1 MYIIKSYSLTLPKA
15 KELSLSGYEDQRL
28 LKDYLL
34 KKGSVQ
40 IQQKFESLDEALK
53 EFARYSESDVIRG
66 VNSLCSL
73 HTLTE
78 ENKGKDPVILHTS
91 KFKFSDIAEKVKI

>member
-1 MYIIKSYSLTLPKA
+1 MYIIKSYTLTLSKV
-15 KELSLSGYEDQRL
+15 KELSLSGYEEHSL

-34 KKGSVQ
+34 KKGNVQ
-40 IQQKFESLDEALK
+40 IMQKFESQDDAIK

-66 VNSLCSL
+66 ANSLCTL

-78 ENKGKDPVILHTS
+78 ENKGKDPVILHIS